1 MDIKTNMR
9 TVPIESVNM
18 KDKKSDTVATGW
30 VEIEGM
36 FKFPVAVRT
45 YYDTEKGS
53 KSMFVS
59 YPQRKRGNEY
69 VGVVYPH
76 DKGIRKEIDAAV
88 LKDVQEKFFTQSVP
102 DVKIDEIRIT
112 PLNQKS
118 DAVVKNLGI
127 ASIKMYGMTINGI
140 IIKEGRRGAFVQMP
154 QYFSDGA
161 YHDTVY
167 GITSAVQKKLEE
179 QIMEQYHQEYRMAEE
194 KAMQEQQKAEE
205 NQVNDKQEE
214 KQQEA
219 VKEASEEA
227 AANES
232 VTQDLNNQDEQRDV
246 SDESPEETY
255 QNPVQDT
262 DDEHKQEEYLY
273 TADEAVEIISALLEE
288 EDSNKWIVGTVA
300 GTPVELGKAV
310 KRNGYLESQEFRIS
324 ANNTVVYG
332 RFQTRF
338 GGDPLIEPIP
348 VGTQIMLQVIRGE
361 NAQEPYLLAN
371 HRADARPE
379 AESGYKACLTEWAQ
393 ITRQPELTKQKT
405 VQNIKQP
412 AAPKNQIRL
421 H

>member
-9 TVPIESVNM
+9 TVPIDSVNM

-59 YPQRKRGNEY
+59 YPQRKRGNDY

-76 DKGIRKEIDAAV
+76 DKEVRKVIDAAV

-112 PLNQKS
+112 PLSQKADS
-118 DAVVKNLGI
+118 VVKNLGI

-140 IIKEGRRGAFVQMP
+140 MIKEGRRGAFVQMP
-154 QYFSDGA
+154 QYLSDGS

-167 GITSAVQKKLEE
+167 GVTSAVQKKLEE
-179 QIMEQYHQEYRMAEE
+179 QIIEQYNQEYRMAEE

-227 AANES
+227 SVNES
-232 VTQDLNNQDEQRDV
+232 VTQDLNHQDEQRDV
-246 SDESPEETY
+246 SDKSPEETY

-273 TADEAVEIISALLEE
+273 RADEAVEIISALLEE
-288 EDSNKWIVGTVA
+288 EDSDKWIVGTVA

-338 GGDPLIEPIP
+338 GGDPLLKPIP

-371 HRADARPE
+371 HHADAKPE
-379 AESGYKACLTEWAQ
+379 NEYKACLTEWAQ

-412 AAPKNQIRL
+412 ATPKKQIRM